1 LHRHD
6 SRISGA
12 TDKDILQPWQAAGS
26 FSRSAKHF
34 RSARNIFCWER
45 WADWFASLPD
55 RKARELPLRVLRWTL
70 DEMPLPRQL
79 FEEVVELLYR
89 EDRFM
94 QRTLLIRG
102 RFAAPELIESP
113 MLSIIEAES
122 RVVPPESVSAI
133 SPRNPQR

>member
-1 LHRHD
+1 
-6 SRISGA
+6 
-12 TDKDILQPWQAAGS
+12 
-26 FSRSAKHF
+26 
-34 RSARNIFCWER
+34 
-45 WADWFASLPD
+45 
-55 RKARELPLRVLRWTL
+55 
-70 DEMPLPRQL
+70 MPLPRQL